1 LQEAYVLLALD
12 AGNSNITIGA
22 FEGKDLISQWRL
34 RTVRD
39 QTADEWGILLRNLFV
54 PAGLDIS
61 KVDGIIISS
70 VVPPIDSTLA
80 FMTRRYFGTEAMF
93 VGPRTD
99 LGIKILYDNPNEV
112 GADRLVNG
120 VAGFYKYG
128 GPCVIVDMGTTI
140 NFDVISKDA
149 EYLGGAIGVGIG
161 MSINALFTKT
171 ARLPLVD
178 FKPPKDVVGTN
189 TVASI
194 QSGLYYGAVGMVDG
208 ILERV
213 LAKLGPDT
221 KMVATGG
228 QAHLIVSG
236 SRYLKIVDEAI
247 TLEGLRMIWERNHP
261 Q

>member
-1 LQEAYVLLALD
+1 
-12 AGNSNITIGA
+12 
-22 FEGKDLISQWRL
+22 
-34 RTVRD
+34 
-39 QTADEWGILLRNLFV
+39 
-54 PAGLDIS
+54 
-61 KVDGIIISS
+61 
-70 VVPPIDSTLA
+70 VPPIDSTLA
-80 FMTRRYFGTEAMF
+80 FMARRYFSTEAMF
-93 VGPRTD
+93 VGPDTD
-99 LGIKILYDNPNEV
+99 LGLKILYDNPKEV

-140 NFDVISKDA
+140 NFDVISKDG

-178 FKPPKDVVGTN
+178 LQPPKDVVGTN
-189 TVASI
+189 TVDSI
-194 QSGLYYGAVGMVDG
+194 QSGLYYGAIGMVDG
-208 ILERV
+208 ILERI
-213 LAKLGPDT
+213 AQKLGPET

-228 QAHLIVSG
+228 QAHLIASG